1 MFNNHQSYTN
11 EHSVSS
17 HLHRAERQ
25 DAPNQQSPLRTP
37 AERYNTNHKL
47 VMNEN
52 ITPHPQR
59 LIQPQ
64 ADSPHI
70 LIIGAGV
77 IGLVTAWALLD
88 RGYKVTV
95 LSKGWANVGQNHG
108 DRLTS
113 QIAGALWEF
122 PPAVC
127 GSHIDAVS
135 LEYSKHWCMTAYW
148 AWKQIADDA
157 GLSREA
163 GVRMTQSN
171 FFFPQRLSDEN
182 DKCHKLLNK
191 MMEIAGSGV
200 EGFRHA
206 GAKLAEERGVN
217 PKYEGGI
224 VDGYELSVPVI
235 DTDLAMHWLTNLV
248 LSKGATMTTRTI
260 EKDLLLVEQ
269 DLRNEF
275 HADAIVNATGLH
287 GGALSG
293 DDSCSPLRGA
303 LLRVVNDG
311 TTFPKVNAALSIS
324 ADVSEDN
331 EIIFIVPRTDNILLI
346 GGIAQDNQW
355 DLDLTLDTPV
365 VQRMRERANEF
376 LPGLKNAKLDP
387 AYPLA
392 QGLRPA
398 RSKNVRVERELRRS
412 EGAESS
418 SRIVHCYGH
427 GGSGWSL
434 SFGCAADVID
444 LLDEAI
450 EGKEPEPMN
459 YRI

>member
-1 MFNNHQSYTN
+1 MLNNHQSFIN
-11 EHSVSS
+11 EHSVST

-25 DAPNQQSPLRTP
+25 AAHTQPSPRTP
-37 AERYNTNHKL
+37 AEHYNTNPKL
-47 VMNEN
+47 VMHQN

-59 LIQPQ
+59 LVKQQ

-88 RGYKVTV
+88 KGYKVTV

-127 GSHIDAVS
+127 GSHVDAVS

-148 AWKQIADDA
+148 AWKEIADDA

-163 GVRMTQSN
+163 GC
-171 FFFPQRLSDEN
+171 
-182 DKCHKLLNK
+182 KKLLNK
-191 MMEIAGSGV
+191 MREIAGSGV
-200 EGFRHA
+200 EGFRHT

-224 VDGYELSVPVI
+224 MDGYELSVPVI
-235 DTDLAMHWLTNLV
+235 DTDQAMHWLTNLV
-248 LSKGATMTTRTI
+248 LAKGATMTTRTI
-260 EKDLLLVEQ
+260 ETDLLLVEQ

-275 HADAIVNATGLH
+275 HADAIVNATGLY

-311 TTFPKVNAALSIS
+311 TAFPKVNAALSIS

-398 RSKNVRVERELRRS
+398 RSKNVRVERELRRVD
-412 EGAESS
+412 ESS
-418 SRIVHCYGH
+418 EPSRIVHCYGH

-450 EGKEPEPMN
+450 EGKEPEAMN